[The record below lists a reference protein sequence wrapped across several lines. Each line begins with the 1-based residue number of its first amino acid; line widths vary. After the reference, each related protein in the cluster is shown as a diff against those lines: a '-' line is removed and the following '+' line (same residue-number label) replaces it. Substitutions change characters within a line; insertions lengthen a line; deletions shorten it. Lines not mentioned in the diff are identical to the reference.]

1 MTAIGTLRN
10 TTKDTLRE
18 VLTRLQTEGAALGHF
33 NVADHVKIGDRARVA
48 AAAGVMKDIAPGS
61 GQVANARA
69 WIATGAIA
77 PGAGPRCTGCHR

>member
-33 NVADHVKIGDRARVA
+33 NVADHVLLKAVIASTSRIQWIGNRRTV
-48 AAAGVMKDIAPGS
+48 
-61 GQVANARA
+61 
-69 WIATGAIA
+69 
-77 PGAGPRCTGCHR
+77 C